1 MLRIT
6 TATTKEGMAIK
17 LEGRL
22 VGRLVDEAERTWHT
36 VSADGLLKPVLVD
49 LCGVTFIDAEG
60 KKLLRHMCG
69 AGAAFRCCG
78 PDITATIEE
87 IEREHASMNRRPG
100 SASG

>member
-6 TATTKEGMAIK
+6 TETTKQGMAIK

-22 VGRLVDEAERTWHT
+22 VGPLVDELERTWHV
-36 VSADGLLKPVLVD
+36 VSADRLLELVLVD

-60 KKLLRHMCG
+60 KKLLGRTCG
-69 AGAAFRCCG
+69 AGATFRCCG

-87 IEREHASMNRRPG
+87 IKREHG
-100 SASG
+100 L